1 MRFLGPI
8 AVAAVAA
15 ATAFTSAAS
24 GSDIEA
30 GHQYTVIM
38 NNMNFGRMPA
48 EVHVGDTIIWD
59 NQDTVQ
65 HSVTA
70 RDGSF
75 DLRLLPGKKGRTVL
89 KKSGKVAID
98 CLYHPTMRTSLIVL
112 PAAK

>member
-1 MRFLGPI
+1 MRRFALRELLV
-8 AVAAVAA
+8 VATVLLP
-15 ATAFTSAAS
+15 FTGVGAQERSAS
-24 GSDIEA
+24 
-30 GHQYTVIM
+30 HQFTVTM

-48 EVHVGDTIIWD
+48 EVHVGDAIIWD

-89 KKSGKVAID
+89 KKSGKLAID
-98 CLYHPTMRTSLIVL
+98 CLYHPTMRTSLNVL
-112 PAAK
+112 PATK